1 MRPKSQ
7 ISALT
12 THHHA
17 VEWVDINSKDA
28 IDSSRDLNLTFSVKV
43 ISARRGTERTKFPQ
57 INLYA
62 QLLEIYPSCIASVMT
77 HGNPVDP

>member
-1 MRPKSQ
+1 MRPKSR
-7 ISALT
+7 ISGLT

-28 IDSSRDLNLTFSVKV
+28 VDYSRDLNLTFSVKV

-62 QLLEIYPSCIASVMT
+62 QLLEIHPSCIDSVMT
-77 HGNPVDP
+77 LGDPMDP